1 MSKQAKVLNN
11 AEIKRL
17 KAVIN
22 DNRYAVRNMTMLLLG
37 LNVGLRAKEIVSLK
51 ISDVLT
57 DDLQVRDMCVLA
69 KEQTKR
75 NEANRIFFNN
85 TVRKQIEKYLNDDAY
100 KHLKHK
106 KDSTLF
112 ITKNN
117 NAFTTNS
124 LVNLFA
130 NLFKLA
136 DIQQASTHSL
146 RRTFATVLNDNATNV
161 FAIQKLMRHKNIAT
175 TMLYVNVTDT
185 QLINATNNLKI
196 G

>member
-22 DNRYAVRNMTMLLLG
+22 DRYAVRNMTMLLLG

>member
-1 MSKQAKVLNN
+1 M
-11 AEIKRL
+11 
-17 KAVIN
+17 
-22 DNRYAVRNMTMLLLG
+22 
-37 LNVGLRAKEIVSLK
+37 
-51 ISDVLT
+51 
-57 DDLQVRDMCVLA
+57 
-69 KEQTKR
+69 
-75 NEANRIFFNN
+75 
-85 TVRKQIEKYLNDDAY
+85 
-100 KHLKHK
+100 
-106 KDSTLF
+106 F

>member
-75 NEANRIFFNN
+75 NEANRIFFN
-85 TVRKQIEKYLNDDAY
+85 TAVKKQLAKYFADDAY
-100 KHLKHK
+100 KHLQHK